1 MRGEWIRRPQGTA
14 ASAVFVHGILSSG
27 ETCWRHDNGSYWPEL
42 LKDEPE
48 LDSLGLYVFT
58 YETGIFSGSY
68 RLGDI
73 VDALKEHMRLD
84 GVLASDRLIF
94 VCHSMGGIIV
104 RKYIV
109 ERQAE
114 LIEAGKG

>member
-1 MRGEWIRRPQGTA
+1 VDKKTPRHCCFSRIRAWHFVEWGNLLATRQR
-14 ASAVFVHGILSSG
+14 
-27 ETCWRHDNGSYWPEL
+27 DYWPEL

-73 VDALKEHMRLD
+73 VDIR
-84 GVLASDRLIF
+84 
-94 VCHSMGGIIV
+94 
-104 RKYIV
+104 
-109 ERQAE
+109 
-114 LIEAGKG
+114 